1 MIKNFATM
9 KTKQNKL
16 ITILFFSLFL
26 TLVSFKSFSQD
37 TTAVP
42 TPTNN
47 LVTGTFESGF
57 LIDDQTVVVQPAK
70 TLEFAI
76 QHRFGLVNSVHYDMF
91 GIYSSSNIRL
101 GLNYSINDRIQLGLG
116 TTRMKSLQDI
126 SIKAAL
132 LRQTESGS
140 MPLSV
145 SYFGVAAMD
154 GRNIYDTLKFAD
166 RMCYFN
172 QLIIARKFGEK
183 FSMQVAPSFTHY
195 NMVDTLLKNDVIG
208 ISINARYKF
217 SPTGSVVI
225 GYDHQLTKQD
235 TSFKIKP
242 MFSIGVEFATFA
254 HCFQIFL
261 GTANGILNSDNMF
274 NNTNDFTKTEILFGF
289 NITRLWN
296 FKK

>member
-1 MIKNFATM
+1 M
-9 KTKQNKL
+9 KTTQKSLKIIFAVN
-16 ITILFFSLFL
+16 ILMVFFIYQSIA
-26 TLVSFKSFSQD
+26 QD
-37 TTAVP
+37 STKTKKENVP
-42 TPTNN
+42 
-47 LVTGTFESGF
+47 VTGTFESGF

-101 GLNYSINDRIQLGLG
+101 GLNYSINDRIQLGFG
-116 TTRMKSLQDI
+116 TTRMKSLQDLNLKGAI
-126 SIKAAL
+126 

-140 MPLSV
+140 MPISLT
-145 SYFGVAAMD
+145 YYGVAAMD

-172 QLIIARKFGEK
+172 QLIIARKFSEK
-183 FSMQVAPSFTHY
+183 VSIQLAPSFTHY

-208 ISINARYKF
+208 IALTGRIKF
-217 SPTGSVVI
+217 SPTGSI
-225 GYDHQLTKQD
+225 IFGYDHQFTKQD
-235 TSFKIKP
+235 TAILKVKP
-242 MFSIGVEFATFA
+242 NLCIGVEFASYA
-254 HCFQIFL
+254 HAFQIFL
-261 GTANGILNSDNMF
+261 GTANGILNSDVMF
-274 NNTNDFTKTEILFGF
+274 NNTNYFTKTEILFGF